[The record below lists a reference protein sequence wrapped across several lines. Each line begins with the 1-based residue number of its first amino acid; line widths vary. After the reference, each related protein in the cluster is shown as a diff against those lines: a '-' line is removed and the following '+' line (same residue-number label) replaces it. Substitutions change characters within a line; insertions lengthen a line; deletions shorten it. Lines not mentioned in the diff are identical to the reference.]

1 MREIEFMSAERVKN
15 NKGGLKE
22 ALCVTGIG
30 NEETSLYLWSVALT
44 KALWAK
50 IGGDG
55 WKKKL
60 IVEKSSYTIAEE
72 ANKKSTAVAQ
82 G

>member
-1 MREIEFMSAERVKN
+1 MSAERVKN
-15 NKGGLKE
+15 NKGGLTE
-22 ALCVTGIG
+22 ALCVTGVG

-44 KALWAK
+44 KPYGQKLVEIAE
-50 IGGDG
+50 
-55 WKKKL
+55 KKL